1 MDNIFIDV
9 FCLFRSFF
17 LLIYCSSGDWDEYN
31 PNTTY
36 VYEFLVSV
44 FLPLFLSAFNPC
56 VIIACS
62 TAFKN
67 RLRLWM
73 KGEWVTG
80 DVNRAQGRS
89 SKSIKISNPNKGN
102 AESKKCKV
110 ATISKLAVAFKSVSE
125 RPNTRMTR
133 WSRVGKI
140 GDQSENIIINDAA
153 GEIEC
158 LKDIDNLRTGKIGR
172 THFEQKLEVAPR
184 ATSETIFVE
193 PLKDYG
199 KTETYASVDLSKKF
213 VEADLIAEKKRSID
227 ALLNAPISGVINVEL
242 INAML
247 KGQTAAENSDRHTLN
262 NIEPSIDLANI
273 T

>member
-1 MDNIFIDV
+1 
-9 FCLFRSFF
+9 
-17 LLIYCSSGDWDEYN
+17 
-31 PNTTY
+31 
-36 VYEFLVSV
+36 
-44 FLPLFLSAFNPC
+44 
-56 VIIACS
+56 
-62 TAFKN
+62 
-67 RLRLWM
+67 M

-80 DVNRAQGRS
+80 DINRAQGRS
-89 SKSIKISNPNKGN
+89 SKSIKMSNPNKGN
-102 AESKKCKV
+102 AESKQCKV

-140 GDQSENIIINDAA
+140 GDQSEDIVINDAA